1 MAADMDK
8 NLEKPKAGEAG
19 WLVSMAEDLAREQEF
34 GASGDTVVSSGE
46 MSSRRSSQGPSQELR
61 SSGSVAAGESS
72 SSTLRLLS
80 GSEPPSQ
87 VSSQKLSQS
96 QDNSQPM
103 SQPSS
108 IDVLASQ
115 TVSSQLLAL
124 AVADSQ
130 VSVGTYILIDL
141 CDFILARQIWM
152 HHNKTCWC
160 LVQEGTSEQL
170 MPPMHA
176 VTSPKRR
183 DLLL

>member
-1 MAADMDK
+1 MAADIDK

-34 GASGDTVVSSGE
+34 GAGGDTVVSSGE

-61 SSGSVAAGESS
+61 SSGSVATGESS
-72 SSTLRLLS
+72 SSTLRPLS
-80 GSEPPSQ
+80 GSQPPSQ

-115 TVSSQLLAL
+115 AVSSQLLAL

-130 VSVGTYILIDL
+130 VSVSTSFL
-141 CDFILARQIWM
+141 F
-152 HHNKTCWC
+152 C
-160 LVQEGTSEQL
+160 L
-170 MPPMHA
+170 
-176 VTSPKRR
+176 R
-183 DLLL
+183 